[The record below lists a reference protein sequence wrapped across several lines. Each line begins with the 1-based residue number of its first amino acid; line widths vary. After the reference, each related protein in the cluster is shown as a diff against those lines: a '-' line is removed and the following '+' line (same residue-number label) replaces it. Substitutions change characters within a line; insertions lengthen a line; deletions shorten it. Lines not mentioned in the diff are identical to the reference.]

1 MQELPRMLDR
11 VEIHALVRAYG
22 SAARRAKAAGLDFV
36 EIQAA
41 HGYLI
46 TQFLS
51 PFSNRRTDV
60 YGGNIENR
68 RRFLGEIID
77 AVHKETGPE
86 YPISVRISADEMVPG
101 GLGPSDGVDLARWLE
116 EKGADAV
123 HVSVGNYAS

>member
-36 EIQAA
+36 EIHAA

-51 PFSNRRTDV
+51 PFSNRRTDA
-60 YGGNIENR
+60 YGGSAANR
-68 RRFLGEIID
+68 RRFLDEIID
-77 AVHKETGPE
+77 AVRKETGPE
-86 YPISVRISADEMVPG
+86 YPVSVRLSADEMVPG
-101 GLGPSDGVDLARWLE
+101 GLTIADTVEIARW
-116 EKGADAV
+116 
-123 HVSVGNYAS
+123 